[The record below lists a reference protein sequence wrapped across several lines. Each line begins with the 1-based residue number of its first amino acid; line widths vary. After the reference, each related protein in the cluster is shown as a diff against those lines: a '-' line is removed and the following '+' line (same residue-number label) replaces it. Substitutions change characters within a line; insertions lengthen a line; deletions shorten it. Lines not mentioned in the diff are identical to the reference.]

1 MMLDFVD
8 FEHYVILSMM
18 LDYAGFECW
27 ILLILSMMLDNADL
41 SIILNF
47 ADFEHDAG

>member
-18 LDYAGFECW
+18 LDYAG
-27 ILLILSMMLDNADL
+27 LLILSMMLDNADL